1 MRKTTFIDH
10 FRVEIVQEENSMAFE
25 DYKDLDL
32 KPEKAT
38 QEEIEQLRK
47 NMECQILMI
56 VQRQENFF
64 VDKKNKIKENY
75 LSYIRY

>member
-1 MRKTTFIDH
+1 MRKATFIDH

-38 QEEIEQLRK
+38 QEEIEQLER
-47 NMECQILMI
+47 NMEYQSFMI
-56 VQRQENFF
+56 QV
-64 VDKKNKIKENY
+64 
-75 LSYIRY
+75 

>member
-1 MRKTTFIDH
+1 MRKTMFIDH

-25 DYKDLDL
+25 DYKDLDF

-56 VQRQENFF
+56 VQWQENFF

>member
-1 MRKTTFIDH
+1 MKKATFIDH
-10 FRVEIVQEENSMAFE
+10 FRLEIVQEENSMAFE

-47 NMECQILMI
+47 NME
-56 VQRQENFF
+56 
-64 VDKKNKIKENY
+64 Y
-75 LSYIRY
+75 

>member
-1 MRKTTFIDH
+1 
-10 FRVEIVQEENSMAFE
+10 MAFE

-47 NMECQILMI
+47 NMEYQILMI
-56 VQRQENFF
+56 VQWQENFF

>member
-1 MRKTTFIDH
+1 
-10 FRVEIVQEENSMAFE
+10 MAFE
-25 DYKDLDL
+25 DYKDLDF

-56 VQRQENFF
+56 VQWQENFL

>member
-1 MRKTTFIDH
+1 
-10 FRVEIVQEENSMAFE
+10 MAFE

-47 NMECQILMI
+47 NMEYQSFMI
-56 VQRQENFF
+56 QV
-64 VDKKNKIKENY
+64 
-75 LSYIRY
+75 

>member
-1 MRKTTFIDH
+1 MRKATFIDH
-10 FRVEIVQEENSMAFE
+10 FRVEIAQEENSMAFE

-47 NMECQILMI
+47 NMEYQILMI
-56 VQRQENFF
+56 VQWQENFF

>member
-1 MRKTTFIDH
+1 
-10 FRVEIVQEENSMAFE
+10 MAFE
-25 DYKDLDL
+25 DYKDLDF

-56 VQRQENFF
+56 VQWQENFL

-75 LSYIRY
+75 LSYIRYWVNGRRRLSWR

>member
-1 MRKTTFIDH
+1 MRKATFIDH

-25 DYKDLDL
+25 DYKDSDL

-47 NMECQILMI
+47 NMECQIFMI
-56 VQRQENFF
+56 VQWQENFF

>member
-25 DYKDLDL
+25 DYKDLDF

-56 VQRQENFF
+56 VQWQENFF

>member
-1 MRKTTFIDH
+1 
-10 FRVEIVQEENSMAFE
+10 MAFE

-56 VQRQENFF
+56 VQWQENFL

>member
-1 MRKTTFIDH
+1 MFIDH

-25 DYKDLDL
+25 DYKDLDF

-56 VQRQENFF
+56 VQWQENFF

>member
-1 MRKTTFIDH
+1 MRKTMFIDH

-25 DYKDLDL
+25 DYKDLDF

-56 VQRQENFF
+56 VQWQENFL

>member
-1 MRKTTFIDH
+1 
-10 FRVEIVQEENSMAFE
+10 MAFE
-25 DYKDLDL
+25 DYKDLDF

-56 VQRQENFF
+56 VQWQENFF

>member
-1 MRKTTFIDH
+1 MKKATFIDH
-10 FRVEIVQEENSMAFE
+10 FRLEIVQEENSMAFE

-47 NMECQILMI
+47 KYGVLDFNDSSMAREFLR
-56 VQRQENFF
+56 RQEEQN
-64 VDKKNKIKENY
+64 
-75 LSYIRY
+75 